1 MRKSKKL
8 TKSELR
14 AIELLRAQAIKAMRE
29 ADRQIRLN
37 MDGGKTKKPFRSYAA
52 IVQAAS
58 RADYVRNILSY
69 YDRLIATGER

>member
-1 MRKSKKL
+1 
-8 TKSELR
+8 LR

-37 MDGGKTKKPFRSYAA
+37 MDGGKIKKPFRSYAA